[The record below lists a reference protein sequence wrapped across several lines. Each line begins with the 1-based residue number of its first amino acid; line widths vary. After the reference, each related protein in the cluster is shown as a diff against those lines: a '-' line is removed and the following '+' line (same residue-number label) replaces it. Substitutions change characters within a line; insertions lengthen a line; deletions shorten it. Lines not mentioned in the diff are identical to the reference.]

1 MKLTD
6 RVKREFIFLKRLLR
20 LLKRIKSISPTSAEL
35 ICDNFEA
42 VVDKHATRPA
52 LLFEGRT
59 LTYAET
65 DALANRYAHWARGR
79 GLKAGD
85 TVAVMLPNRI
95 EYFPLWLGLNK
106 IGVVAALINNSL
118 TGAGLAHCVNISDAR
133 ISIVDSS
140 TVSAFNE
147 IEAELTLS
155 QTVWVL
161 DLPREDETE
170 HRRSLMHALKSV
182 SSVRPDK
189 ELRHELSS
197 ASTALY
203 IYTSGTTGLPK
214 AAKISN
220 ARVQLYMKAFAG
232 VTGMTPDDRIYIV
245 LPLYH
250 STGGLCGMGAALL
263 NGASVCLKRKFSA
276 SAFWS
281 DITQHNCTHLV
292 YIGELC
298 RYLINSP
305 PAPNPDD
312 EKKHKLRM
320 AFGNGMRPE
329 VWEEFRKRFR
339 IPVIVEFYGST
350 EGNVS
355 LFNLDGHPGAI
366 GRVPSYLK
374 SQFNIRLVRFDVEQ
388 EIPERRMNGLCYECK
403 PGEIGEAIGEIASD
417 PRHAYSGYADKA
429 ASEKKILRDVFKK
442 GDQWFRTG
450 DLMRQDRDGYL
461 YFIDRIGDTFRFKGE
476 NVSTSE
482 VAEYCARATGVDE
495 AIVYG
500 VEVPHYDGKAG
511 MVSLIVDD
519 SFDITAFGEHV
530 RDHLPTYARPRFVRL
545 LQEAET
551 TGTFKYKKMDLVKAG
566 YDPALITDP
575 LFVLAP
581 DSDTYVPLDTAC
593 HGLLTG
599 GEYRF

>member
-20 LLKRIKSISPTSAEL
+20 LLKRIRPISSASAEL
-35 ICDNFEA
+35 ICDDFEA
-42 VVDKHATRPA
+42 VVDKNATRPA
-52 LLFEGRT
+52 LMFEGRT

-85 TVAVMLPNRI
+85 TVAVMLPNRL

-106 IGVVAALINNSL
+106 VGVVSALINNSL
-118 TGAGLAHCVNISDAR
+118 TGAGLAHCINISDAR
-133 ISIVDSS
+133 VTIVDTG
-140 TVSAFNE
+140 TVSAFND
-147 IEAELTLS
+147 IEAELKLP

-161 DLPREDETE
+161 DLAREDESD
-170 HRRSLMHALKSV
+170 HRRSLTHALKSV
-182 SSVRPDK
+182 SSVRPDR
-189 ELRHELSS
+189 ELRSDLTSG
-197 ASTALY
+197 STALY

-220 ARVQLYMKAFAG
+220 ARGQLYMKAFAG
-232 VTGMTPDDRIYIV
+232 VTNMKPEDRIYIV

-263 NGASVCLKRKFSA
+263 NGASVCLKRRFSA

-281 DITQHNCTHLV
+281 DIVKNDCTHLV

-305 PAPNPDD
+305 PAPQPED

-329 VWEEFRKRFR
+329 VWEEFRKRFHV
-339 IPVIVEFYGST
+339 PVIVEFYGST

-374 SQFNIRLVRFDVEQ
+374 KQFNIRLVRFDIEQ

-403 PGEIGEAIGEIASD
+403 PGEIGEAIGEIATD

-429 ASEKKILRDVFKK
+429 ASEKKVLRDVFKK

-461 YFIDRIGDTFRFKGE
+461 YFVDRIGDTFRFKGE

-482 VAEYCARATGVDE
+482 VSEYCARATGVNE

-500 VEVPHYDGKAG
+500 VPVPHQDGKAG
-511 MVSLIVDD
+511 MVSLIVDPD
-519 SFDITAFGEHV
+519 FDITAFAQHV
-530 RDHLPTYARPRFVRL
+530 RDYLPAYARPRFVRL
-545 LQEAET
+545 LQEVET
-551 TGTFKYKKMDLVKAG
+551 TGTFKYKKMDLVQAG
-566 YDPALITDP
+566 FDPARTQDP
-575 LFVLAP
+575 LFVL
-581 DSDTYVPLDTAC
+581 DSETDLYVPFEAAC
-593 HGLLTG
+593 QAAIAEGR
-599 GEYRF
+599 YRF